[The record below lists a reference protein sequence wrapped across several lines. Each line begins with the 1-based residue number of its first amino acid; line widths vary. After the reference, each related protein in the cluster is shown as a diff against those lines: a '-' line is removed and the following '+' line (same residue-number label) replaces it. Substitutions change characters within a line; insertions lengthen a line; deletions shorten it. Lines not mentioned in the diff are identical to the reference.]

1 MYGWWLLGLDMVEQ
15 GISQILGGV
24 KLERKAIALMA
35 QMHDKKKEGKTETDT
50 DKTRLRKFNK

>member
-15 GISQILGGV
+15 GISQMLGGV

-35 QMHDKKKEGKTETDT
+35 QMHDKKNKGETETDT
-50 DKTRLRKFNK
+50 D

>member
-24 KLERKAIALMA
+24 KLDRKAIALMA
-35 QMHDKKKEGKTETDT
+35 QMYDKKKEGETETDT
-50 DKTRLRKFNK
+50 D